1 MVGMDA
7 GRCEGAVLT
16 RRGVAGRVREDP
28 IPSVRFSS
36 ASTCRSARSVFSA
49 PRTDE
54 DRREDSSSGAYRAGA
69 PGTASSR
76 SRRRSPFAEE
86 FLHARG
92 GGSRADA
99 VAPAG
104 GSRVV
109 LVLVRD
115 DDRKTI
121 SHGGIAGGGRW
132 RRGCDWMIRRHCIL
146 LPASSTLVPSI

>member
-1 MVGMDA
+1 M
-7 GRCEGAVLT
+7 
-16 RRGVAGRVREDP
+16 
-28 IPSVRFSS
+28 
-36 ASTCRSARSVFSA
+36 FSA

-54 DRREDSSSGAYRAGA
+54 DRREDSPSGAYRAGA

-76 SRRRSPFAEE
+76 SRRRSPSRAEE
-86 FLHARG
+86 FLHAQG
-92 GGSRADA
+92 GGSCA

-121 SHGGIAGGGRW
+121 SHGGIAGGGAV
-132 RRGCDWMIRRHCIL
+132 RRGLRLDDPATL
-146 LPASSTLVPSI
+146 YSPSPASFTLIPSI

>member
-1 MVGMDA
+1 MVGMDE

-16 RRGVAGRVREDP
+16 RRGFAGRVREDP

-36 ASTCRSARSVFSA
+36 ASTYRSARS
-49 PRTDE
+49 DE
-54 DRREDSSSGAYRAGA
+54 DRREDSPSGAYRAGA

-76 SRRRSPFAEE
+76 SRRRSPSRAEE

-104 GSRVV
+104 GSR
-109 LVLVRD
+109 
-115 DDRKTI
+115 
-121 SHGGIAGGGRW
+121 
-132 RRGCDWMIRRHCIL
+132 RRPRPR
-146 LPASSTLVPSI
+146 